1 MGQVTLT
8 EGQGL
13 GGILG
18 PGPGCR
24 GLNFTEFPILACP
37 GPRAGFSRR
46 PGGFQDAGQHAELET
61 SPLAVSARA
70 RKQVAATE

>member
-1 MGQVTLT
+1 MGQA
-8 EGQGL
+8 QGAA
-13 GGILG
+13 
-18 PGPGCR
+18 R
-24 GLNFTEFPILACP
+24 GLNFKFRLGVTEVPLLASL

-70 RKQVAATE
+70 RKQAAATE